1 MNKEMFVRKITLRYW
16 YKLCHGTYISY
27 VTKGDLFP
35 LCFKT
40 SVKSTS
46 SGSSHLIKQYLP

>member
-1 MNKEMFVRKITLRYW
+1 MNKETFLRKVTLRYW

-27 VTKGDLFP
+27 VTKGDLSP
-35 LCFKT
+35 LHFKT

-46 SGSSHLIKQYLP
+46 SR